1 MALELGFAD
10 IDPQKVETWPFIM
23 KVFVAIV
30 VFIAIL
36 VASWF
41 AALQDENLEYED
53 SIKKVEAL
61 KSEFKEKAKQAVNLP
76 AYKEQIA
83 ELETLLE
90 AQLRQLPNSNEVA
103 NLLDDISFIAQDNG
117 LNLISIKW
125 QPEVQRDIYTELPM
139 SIYVTGT
146 YEQLG
151 SFSADMA
158 ALPRIVTIDNFTL
171 AHIKEAKGGSETGD
185 LLEMKMLAKT
195 FRYNAEQARKASER
209 RERLNRRRGGR

>member
-1 MALELGFAD
+1 MALELGVGD
-10 IDPQKVETWPFIM
+10 IDPQKVETWPGIM
-23 KVFVAIV
+23 KFAVVIILLGVIFVAGWYAVIQEKNEQYESA
-30 VFIAIL
+30 IATVESL
-36 VASWF
+36 KK
-41 AALQDENLEYED
+41 EY
-53 SIKKVEAL
+53 
-61 KSEFKEKAKQAVNLP
+61 KEKAKQAVNLP
-76 AYKEQIA
+76 AYREQIA

-125 QPEVQRDIYTELPM
+125 EPEVQQDIYTELPM
-139 SIYVTGT
+139 SIFVTGT

-171 AHIKEAKGGSETGD
+171 NHVKAEKPTAETMNI
-185 LLEMKMLAKT
+185 LEMKLLAKT
-195 FRYNAEQARKASER
+195 FRYNAEQAKKASER
-209 RERLNRRRGGR
+209 RERLNKRRGGR